1 MDLKETSGSAPKKRV
16 LLVDDHAVVRM
27 GLTQLINEE
36 PDLVVCGE
44 AEDERSA
51 LAVVKELHPDIA
63 VVDWSLRDKDASSL
77 IATLSQQYPR
87 MPVLVLSV
95 HEKQYYA
102 EQAIRA
108 GARGYVMK
116 HEATEKL
123 IEAVRRL
130 AAGQSLPVEKTAST
144 ASTENGGEWTAGKI
158 ALLKT
163 LTEAEMDVLRLVAH
177 GYSPSRIAD
186 LLRLRLKDLNAVQ
199 DTVRTKLR
207 LRSVTE
213 LFQTAP
219 RWLGEYYR
227 AKHRS

>member
-1 MDLKETSGSAPKKRV
+1 MDSQETCAKAPKKRV

-27 GLTQLINEE
+27 GLTRLINEE

-44 AEDERSA
+44 AEDEGRA
-51 LAVVKELHPDIA
+51 RAVVKELRPDVA

-77 IATLSQQYPR
+77 ITTLSQQYPQ

-123 IEAVRRL
+123 IEAIRRL
-130 AAGQSLPVEKTAST
+130 AAGQTLGVEKTGPAVST
-144 ASTENGGEWTAGKI
+144 MDANGWTAGKI

-163 LTEAEMDVLRLVAH
+163 LTEAETNVLRLIAH
-177 GYSPSRIAD
+177 GYSPSRIAE
-186 LLRLRLKDLNAVQ
+186 LLQLRLRDLSALQEN
-199 DTVRTKLR
+199 VRIKLQ

-219 RWLGEYYR
+219 RWIDESYR
-227 AKHRS
+227 AEHKG

>member
-1 MDLKETSGSAPKKRV
+1 MDLKETSGSVPKKRV

-116 HEATEKL
+116 HEATDKL
-123 IEAVRRL
+123 IEVVRRL

-199 DTVRTKLR
+199 DTVRIKLR

>member
-1 MDLKETSGSAPKKRV
+1 MDSQKTNGSAPKKRV

-36 PDLVVCGE
+36 PDMVVCGE
-44 AEDERSA
+44 AEDEGRA
-51 LAVVKELHPDIA
+51 LAAVKELHPDVT

-77 IATLSQQYPR
+77 ITTLSQRHPQ

-116 HEATEKL
+116 HEATDKL

-130 AAGQSLPVEKTAST
+130 AAGQTLPVEKTAST
-144 ASTENGGEWTAGKI
+144 ASAEDASEWTAGKV
-158 ALLKT
+158 ALLRA
-163 LTEAEMDVLRLVAH
+163 LTETETNVLRLIAH

-186 LLRLRLKDLNAVQ
+186 LLRLRLKDLSAIQEAV
-199 DTVRTKLR
+199 RIKLR
-207 LRSVTE
+207 LRSATE

-219 RWLGEYYR
+219 RWLAESYR
-227 AKHRS
+227 AEHKD